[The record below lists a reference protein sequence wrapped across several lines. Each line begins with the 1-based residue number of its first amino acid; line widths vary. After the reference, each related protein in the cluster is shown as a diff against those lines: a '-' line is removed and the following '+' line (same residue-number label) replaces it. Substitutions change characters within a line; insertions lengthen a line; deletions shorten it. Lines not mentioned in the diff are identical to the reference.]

1 MGLISC
7 KDTQDISPLH
17 IGELK
22 MQAELYGINA
32 RPILVCS
39 LLPPSDIVTMCNYLH
54 VGLIH
59 TIGPDLPG
67 RVLRALG
74 A

>member
-7 KDTQDISPLH
+7 KDTQNINILH

-22 MQAELYGINA
+22 MQSELYGINA

-39 LLPPSDIVTMCNYLH
+39 LLPSSDIVNMCNYLH

-59 TIGPDLPG
+59 SVGPDLPR